1 MKENMFEE
9 NSKIKNFDGVDGK
22 LYDKELSV
30 IEYTDNY
37 GNTEFYSVE
46 HQTDGK
52 GYSVLKQI
60 TWDNPDPE
68 AEYPKATVLEKDI
81 VYLDEAIK
89 KLKTYFEEH

>member
-1 MKENMFEE
+1 MNNLYYETF
-9 NSKIKNFDGVDGK
+9 GRVDGK
-22 LYDKELSV
+22 LYDNELSV

-46 HQTDGK
+46 HQIDGK
-52 GYSVLKQI
+52 GYTVLKQI

-81 VYLDEAIK
+81 VSLDEAIK
-89 KLKTYFEEH
+89 KSKTYFEEHK